1 MLYLNCCFFQMVT
14 IKIQQSANISAPPV
28 YATCI
33 GENGLTGEE
42 NVVIGTQFAR
52 LNGLVTDVETAFE
65 IFTKNVPILSSVI
78 AEPCMEEDWELL
90 VI

>member
-1 MLYLNCCFFQMVT
+1 MVT
-14 IKIQQSANISAPPV
+14 IKIQQSNISTAPV

-33 GENGLTGEE
+33 GENGPTGDGH
-42 NVVIGTQFAR
+42 VVIGTQFAR
-52 LNGLVTDVETAFE
+52 LNGLFPDEETAFE
-65 IFTKNVPILSSVI
+65 VFSKNVSVLSSVI